1 MGFATLVSRPSLK
14 MGELRQNAD
23 TGAQIKHT
31 RPHHIELEIIG
42 QIVGV
47 KWALPY
53 LLLLSPPS

>member
-1 MGFATLVSRPSLK
+1 